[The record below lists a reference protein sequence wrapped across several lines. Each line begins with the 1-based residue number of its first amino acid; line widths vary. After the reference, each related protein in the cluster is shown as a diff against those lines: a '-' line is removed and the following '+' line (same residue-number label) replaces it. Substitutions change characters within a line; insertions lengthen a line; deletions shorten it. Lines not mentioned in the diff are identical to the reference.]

1 MKKEYQQPTLVI
13 AAFDLQRLCDEITTH
28 SNVGGNVP
36 PVKERESE
44 DDVYSEGSDDWT
56 GGLW

>member
-1 MKKEYQQPTLVI
+1 MKKEYQQPLVST
-13 AAFDLQRLCDEITTH
+13 AVFDAQEYCLDVNNA
-28 SNVGGNVP
+28 SAGNEA
-36 PVKERESE
+36 VKERESE

>member
-1 MKKEYQQPTLVI
+1 MKKEYQQPLVST
-13 AAFDLQRLCDEITTH
+13 AVFDAQEYCLYVINA
-28 SNVGGNVP
+28 SGGNVP